1 MKKRNHLLMAL
12 LVVVLA
18 VIPAIILC
26 ICAYDREKKE
36 VERFESLMNIDSLR
50 QVYSDS
56 SYRLCEDSLKT
67 LEDSIHFYEDG
78 Y

>member
-1 MKKRNHLLMAL
+1 MKKRNHWLMAL

-18 VIPAIILC
+18 VIPAIIL
-26 ICAYDREKKE
+26 IIGAHDREQKE
-36 VERFESLMNIDSLR
+36 IERFEKTFNIDSLR
-50 QVYSDS
+50 LEYGDSVYC
-56 SYRLCEDSLKT
+56 LCEDSLKT

>member
-1 MKKRNHLLMAL
+1 MKKRNHLLAL
-12 LVVVLA
+12 LVIVLA

-26 ICAYDREKKE
+26 IGAYDREKKE

-50 QVYSDS
+50 QVYSES

-67 LEDSIHFYEDG
+67 IEDSIHYYEDG